1 MPPNTRSK
9 ERHMCERP
17 AVIAAAVLLIGGTIA
32 AQSVDPALTAAIAA
46 RDKAAMSRDVAAWSQ
61 YTADAFVAVTPVGA
75 LNTKQQRVDALK
87 APATAGGKPPQPQRT
102 EAVHMYGAGAA
113 VARLKGIDGRVL
125 AVWIRGSKGWQAHS
139 IHNVP
144 DVFMPTQ
151 AAPESLK
158 TAAPSPVTAPP
169 GLSGDRAAAF
179 AAFKQLQ
186 DAVWTG
192 DPATYEKLT
201 APEYVRLLP
210 GLVRFGTRETLAA
223 AAGARKPPMHSDIT
237 VNVWDQL
244 GVVRWKEKNPAG
256 VETWLTR
263 VLAKKP
269 SGWQQVA
276 MASSLAAKQ

>member
-1 MPPNTRSK
+1 
-9 ERHMCERP
+9 
-17 AVIAAAVLLIGGTIA
+17 
-32 AQSVDPALTAAIAA
+32 
-46 RDKAAMSRDVAAWSQ
+46 MSRDLASWSQ
-61 YTADAFVAVTPVGA
+61 YTADDFLAVTPVGA
-75 LNTKQQRVDALK
+75 LNTKQQRLDALK
-87 APATAGGKPPQPQRT
+87 APAAAAAKPPQPQRT

-113 VARLKGIDGRVL
+113 VARLKTIDGRVL
-125 AVWIRGSKGWQAHS
+125 AVWIRGPKGWQAHA
-139 IHNVP
+139 IHNVL

-151 AAPESLK
+151 PAPETLK
-158 TAAPSPVTAPP
+158 TAAPSPVIAPP
-169 GLSGDRAAAF
+169 GLSGDRAAVF

-192 DPATYEKLT
+192 DPATYAKLT
-201 APEYVRLLP
+201 APEYARLSP
-210 GLVRFGTRETLAA
+210 GLLRFGSAENPGPGT
-223 AAGARKPPMHSDIT
+223 AGPRKPPLHSDIS

-263 VLAKKP
+263 VLAKTA